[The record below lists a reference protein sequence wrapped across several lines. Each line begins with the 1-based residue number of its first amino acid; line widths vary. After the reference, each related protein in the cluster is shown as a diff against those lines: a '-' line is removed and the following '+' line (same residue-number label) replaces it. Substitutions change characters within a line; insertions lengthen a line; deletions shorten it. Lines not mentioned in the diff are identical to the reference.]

1 MQNIIIMK
9 MRYTLIALVV
19 LAMLSC
25 MVSCDNK
32 SEKEVKPDWELVW
45 EEEFDG
51 TDIDYSVWSKIP
63 RGKSDWNNYMS
74 DYDSLY
80 EVADGNLILRGIV
93 NNVLPNDTAPFI
105 TGGIFTKDKKVFGEG
120 RLEIRAK
127 LNGATGAWPAF
138 WMLPENA
145 QWPLGGEID
154 IMERLNYDTIAYQTV
169 HTNYTY
175 NLNIKN
181 PPNGATAPINP
192 EDYNTYAVEKQ
203 SDSLLFYINDN
214 LTFKYSRIETDEEGQ
229 FPFNDQDFY
238 LLLDMQLGG
247 SWVGK
252 VDPETL
258 PVEMYID
265 RVRFYTTP

>member
-1 MQNIIIMK
+1 

-32 SEKEVKPDWELVW
+32 SKKEVKPDWELVW

-93 NNVLPNDTAPFI
+93 NNVLPNDIAPFI

-192 EDYNTYAVEKQ
+192 EDYNTYAVEKL

>member
-1 MQNIIIMK
+1 

-192 EDYNTYAVEKQ
+192 EDYNTYAVEKL

>member
-1 MQNIIIMK
+1 MKYTSIIVIV
-9 MRYTLIALVV
+9 LVMISG
-19 LAMLSC
+19 L
-25 MVSCDNK
+25 VSCN
-32 SEKEVKPDWELVW
+32 SQRPKEIKAEWQLVW
-45 EEEFDG
+45 EEDFNG
-51 TDIDYSVWSKIP
+51 SDIDYSVWSKIP

-80 EVADGNLILRGIV
+80 EVANGNLILRGIV

-105 TGGIFTKDKKVFGEG
+105 TGGVYTKDKIVFGEG

-127 LNGATGAWPAF
+127 LNGAKGAWPAF
-138 WMLPENA
+138 WMLPEDA
-145 QWPLGGEID
+145 QWPHGGEID
-154 IMERLNYDTIAYQTV
+154 IMERLDYDSIVYQTV

-192 EDYNTYAVEKQ
+192 EDYNTYAVEKRKDTL
-203 SDSLLFYINDN
+203 SFFVNNN
-214 LTFKYSRIETDEEGQ
+214 LTFQYPRIETDKVGQ

-238 LLLDMQLGG
+238 LLIDMQLGG